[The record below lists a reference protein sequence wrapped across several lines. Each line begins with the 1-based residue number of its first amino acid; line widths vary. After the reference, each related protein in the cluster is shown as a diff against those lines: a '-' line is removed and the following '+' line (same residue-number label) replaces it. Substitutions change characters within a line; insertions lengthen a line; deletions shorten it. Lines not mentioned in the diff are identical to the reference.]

1 MTDYSYD
8 NASPAGD
15 LSSPAQARER
25 IQVFIDQ
32 MAALKE
38 RKLVSEILERELMLT
53 LINAHQDHILEYP
66 LIPVQQ
72 RSIVHALTIRAAE
85 NEILYPCLR
94 AILEAFVSAL
104 TAYARADPVAEA
116 ERLRLLAQTVNYE
129 TVLIKCVQGASYAFA
144 LCQDNFLEVLLRR
157 YGESAG
163 DYSDELIQEYEMDD
177 TFWRKHFEYFSL
189 ERVDKAFED
198 MTRHE
203 DFVLNKTGNALV
215 LTYPLDALVKRLRE
229 GSVRIQKSQIQ
240 QDVESARAVD
250 SPAEAAYQA
259 VRAFLRQSLTRG
271 DLPLPLADV
280 DFISQIVSLDPCA
293 KTLHALMA
301 AAAAAPAAPAS
312 AAPTPAS
319 EQNSAPERAFIE
331 AQVRAMACA
340 VGISLDILRRDFIK
354 GLPDLDA
361 QSAEIIA
368 RQVTDFSLPS
378 LDKAI
383 YFLAEYRLAQ
393 ILRERCGESVSKMQI
408 SSARTRR
415 TPTLAI
421 NQLLTRGLGKI
432 KRNRIWAPDPDSPE
446 HMLFVARTGKELNDE
461 LNFLMMEPEMK
472 KEILLLWQ
480 RSAYKVEF
488 NVAIMLGLLAQTTT
502 NLNYRLTE
510 ILARF
515 GVRLA

>member
-1 MTDYSYD
+1 
-8 NASPAGD
+8 
-15 LSSPAQARER
+15 
-25 IQVFIDQ
+25 
-32 MAALKE
+32 
-38 RKLVSEILERELMLT
+38 
-53 LINAHQDHILEYP
+53 
-66 LIPVQQ
+66 
-72 RSIVHALTIRAAE
+72 
-85 NEILYPCLR
+85 
-94 AILEAFVSAL
+94 
-104 TAYARADPVAEA
+104 
-116 ERLRLLAQTVNYE
+116 
-129 TVLIKCVQGASYAFA
+129 
-144 LCQDNFLEVLLRR
+144 
-157 YGESAG
+157 
-163 DYSDELIQEYEMDD
+163 
-177 TFWRKHFEYFSL
+177 
-189 ERVDKAFED
+189 
-198 MTRHE
+198 
-203 DFVLNKTGNALV
+203 
-215 LTYPLDALVKRLRE
+215 
-229 GSVRIQKSQIQ
+229 
-240 QDVESARAVD
+240 
-250 SPAEAAYQA
+250 
-259 VRAFLRQSLTRG
+259 
-271 DLPLPLADV
+271 
-280 DFISQIVSLDPCA
+280 
-293 KTLHALMA
+293 
-301 AAAAAPAAPAS
+301 
-312 AAPTPAS
+312 
-319 EQNSAPERAFIE
+319 
-331 AQVRAMACA
+331 MACA
-340 VGISLDILRRDFIK
+340 VGISLDILRRGFIK